1 MKAANT
7 RKSDLNKNKNIP
19 ITFRWRREI
28 QDFEWDRK
36 ICRYVMAVSFIL
48 ERHADA
54 DGKNVY
60 PSNGTIA
67 DIAKIGIAKVREA
80 LKAMEDAGFIR
91 TYGKT
96 RYGTKLRRLV
106 YKNHDIEVGDARST
120 SKSQT
125 RSTTKRTQGTLGSP
139 TKEKSLSRSAR
150 SPSAT
155 VATRSATSKPIISAP
170 KVEGD
175 LVDLYRKEN
184 QPAIAKSDLQKMMA
198 QAKSVVTKSDVQLA
212 AEWQRIER
220 QLDLIL
226 AEFIKFGMA
235 TLSPSYFQSWGFKD
249 PEVEIMFEAVY
260 NDFELFSLVCKS
272 IQPFDR
278 KEWDLY
284 ASLMK
289 QPRIM
294 NESQNA
300 LMKSFWT
307 STAVRAFEMFID
319 AIKRHPDL
327 YVQLDRTQT
336 QTNNLDS
343 LTVAQIRD
351 RFYLVSELVVKDIRE
366 AQRRE
371 DLARMAKWDAEH
383 QARQARAN
391 ADAVSVSATN
401 TGSDRMIVEKIVQ
414 TISEKVDKKELER
427 W

>member
-1 MKAANT
+1 MT
-7 RKSDLNKNKNIP
+7 SKNVP

-28 QDFEWDRK
+28 QEFEWDRK
-36 ICRYVMAVSFIL
+36 IRRYVMAVSFIL

-54 DGKNVY
+54 DGKNVF
-60 PSNGTIA
+60 PSVGTIA
-67 DIAKIGIAKVREA
+67 DLAGIGIAKVRVA

-120 SKSQT
+120 SKSET

-139 TKEKSLSRSAR
+139 TSKSPTKEKSLSRSAR
-150 SPSAT
+150 SPTAT
-155 VATRSATSKPIISAP
+155 VATRSATSEPIISTP

-175 LVDLYRKEN
+175 QVDLYRKEN
-184 QPAIAKSDLQKMMA
+184 KPAIAKSDLRKMTA
-198 QAKSVVTKSDVQLA
+198 QAKSFVTKSDVQIA

-220 QLDLIL
+220 LLDLIL
-226 AEFIKFGMA
+226 TEFIEFDMKGIFF
-235 TLSPSYFQSWGFKD
+235 YESWGFKE

-260 NDFELFSLVCKS
+260 NDCELFSLVCKS

-289 QPRIM
+289 QPRMM

-327 YVQLDRTQT
+327 YCQFYRTQT
-336 QTNNLDS
+336 QTNDLDS

-351 RFYLVSELVVKDIRE
+351 RFYYVSELVVKDIRE
-366 AQRRE
+366 AQRSR
-371 DLARMAKWDAEH
+371 DLARIRKWDAEH
-383 QARQARAN
+383 QAREARAN
-391 ADAVSVSATN
+391 ADSVSVSATN
-401 TGSDRMIVEKIVQ
+401 TGSDAMIVEKIVS
-414 TISEKVDKKELER
+414 TVSEKVDKKELER

>member
-1 MKAANT
+1 
-7 RKSDLNKNKNIP
+7 
-19 ITFRWRREI
+19 
-28 QDFEWDRK
+28 
-36 ICRYVMAVSFIL
+36 MAVSFIL

-54 DGKNVY
+54 DGKNVF
-60 PSNGTIA
+60 PSVGTIA
-67 DIAKIGIAKVREA
+67 DIAGIGIAKVREA
-80 LKAMEDAGFIR
+80 LKAMEDPDAGFIR

-139 TKEKSLSRSAR
+139 TSKSPTKQKSLSRSAR

-170 KVEGD
+170 KVKGD

-184 QPAIAKSDLQKMMA
+184 QPAIAKSDLRKMMA

-212 AEWQRIER
+212 VEWQRIER
-220 QLDLIL
+220 QLDRIL
-226 AEFIKFGMA
+226 AEFIEFDMKGIFF
-235 TLSPSYFQSWGFKD
+235 YESWGYKE

-260 NDFELFSLVCKS
+260 NDCELFSLVCKS

-284 ASLMK
+284 ASLMN
-289 QPRIM
+289 QPRMM

-336 QTNNLDS
+336 QTNDLDS

-371 DLARMAKWDAEH
+371 DLAQIAKWDAEH

-401 TGSDRMIVEKIVQ
+401 TGSDRMIVEKIVE
-414 TISEKVDKKELER
+414 TVSEKVDKKELER